1 MLTWLCILLA
11 RACVIFLAC
20 FGATV
25 IAAVIVSKRVRREL
39 HAVGILCDQITR
51 IGEDSEQRIAS
62 IKCDCKCDDD
72 TPLVVNFRPTSELSK
87 PANVSG
93 KAVAHA
99 SR

>member
-1 MLTWLCILLA
+1 MLTWLCIILA
-11 RACVIFLAC
+11 RACFIFLAC

-39 HAVGILCDQITR
+39 HAIGILCDQITR

-62 IKCDCKCDDD
+62 LKSDPKDDD
-72 TPLVVNFRPTSELSK
+72 TPLIVNFRPTSELSK
-87 PANVSG
+87 PANG